1 MSTANAAKMV
11 AQKLLSTAHGDGP
24 GDVRDAMEEDD
35 NDNGVFSMDAAADVL
50 AEEFSEQL
58 NTHELSN
65 VLPPDVFVAAHNGDC
80 QAVRA
85 FLADPRGDVNMRDS
99 LMWGTLLMAAVAT
112 QQLELIELLL
122 SAGASVHVTDAFGS
136 TVISAASCPLD
147 HQPIRCKL
155 AQGVKPTASRH
166 AVLQRLMAAGADPNV
181 QDRLGLSALMVAAI
195 SGEAECVRVLMQGGA
210 ASPEPHRPS
219 PSPHHPITPTPCP

>member
-50 AEEFSEQL
+50 ADEFSEQL

-85 FLADPRGDVNMRDS
+85 FLADPRGDVNMRDRH
-99 LMWGTLLMAAVAT
+99 AAVLAR
-112 QQLELIELLL
+112 
-122 SAGASVHVTDAFGS
+122 
-136 TVISAASCPLD
+136 TVL
-147 HQPIRCKL
+147 
-155 AQGVKPTASRH
+155 PTSW
-166 AVLQRLMAAGADPNV
+166 ADPPV
-181 QDRLGLSALMVAAI
+181 
-195 SGEAECVRVLMQGGA
+195 
-210 ASPEPHRPS
+210 
-219 PSPHHPITPTPCP
+219 HPNANPPGQAP